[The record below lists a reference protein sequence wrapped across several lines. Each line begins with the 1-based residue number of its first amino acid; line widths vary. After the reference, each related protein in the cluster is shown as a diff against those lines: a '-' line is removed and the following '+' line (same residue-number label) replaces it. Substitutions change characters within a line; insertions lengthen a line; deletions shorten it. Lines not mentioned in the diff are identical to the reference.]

1 MKIVYIIILNIDIF
15 IPIRLGSS
23 RLPKKSLKK
32 INGKFILLHLIDRL
46 QNIENIRNI
55 VVCTTTSSID
65 DELVDHLSH
74 HNILYFRGSEHD
86 ILDRYMNAAQKFNTE
101 FIVNVEGDD
110 IYTDSECVYKI
121 SEEFLKTNSDYI
133 DISNMPLGLST
144 TGIKVTA
151 LQKVCLIKQSKN
163 TETGY
168 KEFFTEN
175 KLFKIQH
182 IILNQKFNFP
192 KNTRLTLDYEEDYE
206 LAKQIFKILGNDFHK
221 SDLAQLLEKN
231 PNLLE
236 ITNNLEKQYYT
247 HFEQN
252 RTNTSIKDM

>member
-1 MKIVYIIILNIDIF
+1 MPTLTCNY
-15 IPIRLGSS
+15 
-23 RLPKKSLKK
+23 
-32 INGKFILLHLIDRL
+32 
-46 QNIENIRNI
+46 
-55 VVCTTTSSID
+55 C
-65 DELVDHLSH
+65 
-74 HNILYFRGSEHD
+74 
-86 ILDRYMNAAQKFNTE
+86 
-101 FIVNVEGDD
+101 VN
-110 IYTDSECVYKI
+110 
-121 SEEFLKTNSDYI
+121 
-133 DISNMPLGLST
+133 
-144 TGIKVTA
+144 
-151 LQKVCLIKQSKN
+151 
-163 TETGY
+163 
-168 KEFFTEN
+168 
-175 KLFKIQH
+175 LFKIQH

>member
-1 MKIVYIIILNIDIF
+1 MYYNVVLNIDIF
-15 IPIRLGSS
+15 IPVRLGSS

-32 INGKFILLHLIDRL
+32 IGGKYIITYLIERL
-46 QNIENIRNI
+46 QNIPNIRNI
-55 VVCTTTSSID
+55 VICTTVSKTD
-65 DELVDHLSH
+65 DELVNYLSKS
-74 HNILYFRGSEHD
+74 NILYFRGSEHD
-86 ILDRYMNAAQKFNTE
+86 ILDRYFNAAQKFKTE

-110 IYTDSECVYKI
+110 IYTDSECVHKI

-133 DISNMPLGLST
+133 DISDMPIGLST
-144 TGIKVTA
+144 SGIKVTA
-151 LQKVCLIKQSKN
+151 LEKVCSTKKSKN

-175 KLFKIQH
+175 KLFKILH
-182 IILNQKFNFP
+182 ITLDQQFNFP

-206 LAKQIFKILGNDFHK
+206 LAKQIFKILGNNFHK
-221 SDLAQLLEKN
+221 FDLSLLLQNN
-231 PNLLE
+231 PNFLE
-236 ITNNLEKQYYT
+236 ITNNLEQRYNT